1 MNTIVLPTSVRIII
15 IFLNDDFILVPYLDE
30 HYCRLK

>member
-1 MNTIVLPTSVRIII
+1 MNTIVLLTSVRIII
-15 IFLNDDFILVPYLDE
+15 FLNDAFILVPYLDE